1 MKVSFIGRTNV
12 GKSSLFNCLTR
23 KNISIT
29 SDIAGTTRDYQE
41 VSVLINDAQ
50 CTFID
55 TGGFDKNDSFIWN
68 ITEKA
73 MEKSNLLLFVV
84 SAKDGLCIDDY
95 DCLNIIRKT
104 SKPVVLIVNKAD
116 KDLNKYDLNEFYK
129 LGMGHII
136 FTSCKGGVGLDDVL
150 DYLYDFAKKLQ
161 DGVKNASQGECSS
174 QDGVRSQDKLQS
186 DLQSEIL
193 DEPQNHNQ
201 KQNSKF
207 NNINPE
213 NTQFNDLQNEQSNTA
228 SNSHSENEQIDS
240 NKNDNKEIKIAI
252 IGRPNVGKSTILNG
266 ILKEERTLT
275 SPVAGT
281 TRDSIHAKFHWKKS
295 DFELIDTAGIRK
307 KSKSGDE
314 LELESVK
321 MAKSSIK
328 MADIVFIVLNASI
341 AFDRQDLS
349 LVSLAVEQGKIPIL
363 VFNKLD
369 LIKDKEKFLKEVEY
383 RVATTFSQIIGME
396 CIFIS
401 AIDAKQKYDR
411 FFSIAK
417 NLYSRSTKK
426 ISTAEVNKILKI
438 AQEKHSPPR
447 VASRKLK
454 VKYGL
459 QVSTNPQKFLFFFSD
474 NAQNSSSYKRAVSE
488 YLKFLRNFFA
498 DKLELYGIPVFLHSK
513 SSKNPYSKR
522 K

>member
-1 MKVSFIGRTNV
+1 MKVSLIGRTNV

-29 SDIAGTTRDYQE
+29 SDISGTTRDYQE
-41 VSVLINDAQ
+41 VSVLINDVQ

-55 TGGFDKNDSFIWN
+55 TGGFDKNDSFVWI

-73 MEKSNLLLFVV
+73 IEKSNLLLFVV
-84 SAKDGLCIDDY
+84 SAKDGLCKNDY
-95 DCLNIIRKT
+95 DCLSIIRKT
-104 SKPVVLIVNKAD
+104 AKPVVLIVNKAD
-116 KDLNKYDLNEFYK
+116 KDLHKYDLNEFYK
-129 LGMGHII
+129 LGIEDII

-150 DYLYDFAKKLQ
+150 DYLYDFGKI
-161 DGVKNASQGECSS
+161 
-174 QDGVRSQDKLQS
+174 LQS
-186 DLQSEIL
+186 DVQGDTQGSMQKELQGG
-193 DEPQNHNQ
+193 NKKN
-201 KQNSKF
+201 QNSSQQLWESEDTSQKIQ
-207 NNINPE
+207 NNARPSSHLD
-213 NTQFNDLQNEQSNTA
+213 TQL
-228 SNSHSENEQIDS
+228 DS
-240 NKNDNKEIKIAI
+240 NKNDTPNKEIKIAI

-266 ILKEERTLT
+266 ILKEERALT

-281 TRDSIHAKFHWKKS
+281 TRDSIHAKFCWKKNN
-295 DFELIDTAGIRK
+295 FELIDTAGIRK
-307 KSKSGDE
+307 KNQNGDE

-321 MAKSSIK
+321 MAKSSVKI
-328 MADIVFIVLNASI
+328 ADVVFIVLNASI

-349 LVSLAVEQGKIPIL
+349 LVSLALEQGKIPIL

-383 RVATTFSQIIGME
+383 RVAITFSQIIGME

-401 AIDAKQKYDR
+401 AIDVKQKYDC

-417 NLYSRSTKK
+417 NLYSRSTKT
-426 ISTAEVNKILKI
+426 ISTSEVNKILKI

-447 VASRKLK
+447 VTNRKLK

-498 DKLELYGIPVFLHSK
+498 DKLELYGIPVLLHAK
-513 SSKNPYSKR
+513 SSENPYSKR